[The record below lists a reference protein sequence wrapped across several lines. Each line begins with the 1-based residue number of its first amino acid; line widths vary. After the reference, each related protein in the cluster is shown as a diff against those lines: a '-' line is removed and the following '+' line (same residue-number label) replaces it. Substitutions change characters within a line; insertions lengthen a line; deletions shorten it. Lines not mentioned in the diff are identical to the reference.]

1 MRALLTP
8 EIAHRMGVVL
18 FRPGAELMP
27 LFMQGRVLL
36 EPEPEEMVS
45 FNTGAVPAAIQPL
58 ADDPAMRQVFEHERV
73 IQRAGGVASLEQ
85 WLCSRFEC
93 QWPHSTWHDKN
104 FTTMRHHPGS
114 IRLCWHCDHILSG
127 QHTEQLAGIATRN
140 LVSWILSVIRRDSGF
155 SESHVLTLPELCW
168 WMVRNDLADVIPESV
183 AHKVLRLPDESHHSV
198 MRESDIVPAFSAT
211 SIVQEKAKTVLTLK
225 VDPESPESFMLRPKR
240 RRWENEKY
248 TRWVKSQPCACCGKQ
263 ADDPHHLIGHGQGGM
278 GTKAHDL
285 FVLPLCR
292 THHDEL
298 HADTVAFEEKYG
310 SQPELILRF
319 IDRALAIGVL
329 A

>member
-27 LFMQGRVLL
+27 LFMRGRVLL
-36 EPEPEEMVS
+36 EPEPETMAS
-45 FNTGAVPAAIQPL
+45 YDTGYVPAAVQPL
-58 ADDPAMRQVFEHERV
+58 ADDPVMSEIFEDQRV
-73 IQRAGGVASLEQ
+73 IQRAGGLSSLDG
-85 WLCSRFEC
+85 WLNKKFEC

-104 FTTMRHHPGS
+104 FTIMRHRPGS
-114 IRLCWHCDHILSG
+114 IRLCWHCDHTLAG
-127 QHTEQLAGIATRN
+127 QYTEQLAGIASKN
-140 LVSWILSVIRRDSGF
+140 LVSWILSVIRTDLGF

-168 WMVRNDLADVIPESV
+168 WMVRNDLGDVIPESV
-183 AHKVLRLPDESHHSV
+183 AHKALRLPAEEPKSI
-198 MRESDIVPAFSAT
+198 MRESDIVPSLSAT
-211 SIVQEKAKTVLTLK
+211 SIVQEKAKKVLTLRI
-225 VDPESPESFMLRPKR
+225 DPESPESFMLRPKR

-248 TRWVKSQPCACCGKQ
+248 TRWVKAQPCACCGKQ

-285 FVLPLCR
+285 WVLPLCR
-292 THHDEL
+292 KHHDEL

-310 SQPELILRF
+310 SQLELIFRF